1 MASPTRR
8 FQLGSILVLSI
19 AALVLISAGAVLA
32 VQWLSSRHVV
42 SELSGRLVEVGVS
55 RLEFDIRNHL
65 DPAANLV
72 RFVAAEIDNGR
83 ISLQDPEK
91 IQTLITGSL
100 AAAPQVGSVLVM
112 DDTLFLSRITRNFR
126 NQTYIHDRL
135 DWQDF
140 DGAQK
145 IYDETKLRGKL
156 YWGGLRHSERT
167 GRSFLSV
174 RVPIGGK
181 AAMTGVVVASVSMGE
196 LSALTKRLADDDV
209 PTPFILF
216 GQDHVLAHP
225 ELEGAT
231 NQLSAEKPLMRTSE
245 LKDKV
250 ISSLKQ
256 AKALNWQTFS
266 GDEHTQLRQVDVGGT
281 SYVVMTRPLAGY
293 GDDALIAGMYFELDL
308 VKATLRPF
316 YIAGLIGLLILALAV
331 LAAVWISRWLAR
343 PIADVSKT
351 AQAIGNLDFDH
362 MEPMARSSIAEID
375 DLAGSFNKMLVGL
388 QTFGRYVPKSLVR
401 KLVSG
406 GHKGAGS
413 QERELTVMFTD
424 MRSFTSMCE
433 GKTANEVAAFI
444 NEHLTMLSECIE
456 EEGGTIDK
464 YIGDAVMA
472 FWGAPDE
479 TGNSAERACR
489 AALQMAEKIAH
500 SNAQRVADGEPPVGL
515 RVGIHSGMLVVGDI
529 GSPSRINYTV
539 VGDVVNITQRLEAL
553 GKEVDGEAETIILL
567 SNDAKGHLP
576 PGYSL
581 QGEGAFQLKGRKRE
595 VDVYRLLGVA

>member
-567 SNDAKGHLP
+567 SSDAKGHLP